1 MGGAVLGSILGS
13 KNEVKKV
20 TFLVDFWG
28 PRWIGSCVF
37 DVELLLLFWLFAN
50 LAFFGVGWLA
60 GWLFFLYL
68 FLNRLVVNRIKM
80 N

>member
-50 LAFFGVGWLA
+50 LAFFWGGLA
-60 GWLFFLYL
+60 GWLAVFLI
-68 FLNRLVVNRIKM
+68 FVFK
-80 N
+80 